1 MIDRKALKFS
11 ARGFISS
18 ARPSPWTVALIA
30 CAITELLAVLSFQIS
45 GKAQMVQAAVEY
57 VQTQNIDQYMHAVA
71 AAQPGFLRMLVN
83 VLLSAMSLMIST
95 GLTIFVIRTVRDGK
109 GSVGNLLDGFA
120 ILFRLIGYTL
130 ISSIMIFFWSLL
142 LIIPGIIA
150 ALRYSQGI
158 YLLLDHPEMTV
169 FDCIQ
174 VSGEMMNGHKME
186 RFELAFSF
194 VGWLFS
200 VSMLS
205 TVLGMFLPLLVVELL
220 VLPLSAFVTIYL
232 GFTFF
237 LYYEALQGRYY
248 DPRVPAAERILPN
261 DEEL

>member
-1 MIDRKALKFS
+1 MPDRKTLKFS
-11 ARGFISS
+11 ARGFISG

-30 CAITELLAVLSFQIS
+30 CAITELLSVLSFQIT
-45 GKAQMVQAAVEY
+45 GKAQMAQAVAEY
-57 VQTQNIDQYMHAVA
+57 AQTQDIEQYMRAVA
-71 AAQPGFLRMLVN
+71 AAQPGFLQMIISI
-83 VLLSAMSLMIST
+83 LLSAMSLMIST
-95 GLTIFVIRTVRDGK
+95 GLTIFIIRTVRDGK

-186 RFELAFSF
+186 RFVLALSF

-205 TVLGMFLPLLVVELL
+205 TVLGAFLPLLVVELL
-220 VLPLSAFVTIYL
+220 LLPLSAFVTIYL
-232 GFTFF
+232 GITNF

-248 DPRVPAAERILPN
+248 DPRVPTAERILPS